1 MKNLMESL
9 SGYPLSLALGVICII
24 SGFFLIEFIKKIKDI
39 RNVTATSI
47 LGTVASLVIISTIM
61 ISILQ
66 FIILGQTKDLWL
78 PLVILI
84 FLLGIS
90 ILIGYIYE
98 KRKTPKTTI

>member
-1 MKNLMESL
+1 MESL

-24 SGFFLIEFIKKIKDI
+24 SGFFLIESIKKIKDI

-47 LGTVASLVIISTIM
+47 LGTVASLVIIGTIM

>member
-1 MKNLMESL
+1 MKNLMEFL

-24 SGFFLIEFIKKIKDI
+24 SGFFLIESIKKIKDI

-47 LGTVASLVIISTIM
+47 LGTVASLVIIGTIM

>member
-1 MKNLMESL
+1 MESL

-47 LGTVASLVIISTIM
+47 LGTVASLVIIGTIM

>member
-1 MKNLMESL
+1 MEFL

-24 SGFFLIEFIKKIKDI
+24 SGFFLIESIKKIKDI
-39 RNVTATSI
+39 RNVTTTSI
-47 LGTVASLVIISTIM
+47 LGTVASLVIIGTIM

>member
-1 MKNLMESL
+1 MKNLMEFL
-9 SGYPLSLALGVICII
+9 SGYPLSLTLGVICII
-24 SGFFLIEFIKKIKDI
+24 SGFFLIESIKKIKDI

-47 LGTVASLVIISTIM
+47 LGTVASLVIIGTIM

>member
-1 MKNLMESL
+1 MEFL
-9 SGYPLSLALGVICII
+9 SGYPLSLTLGVICII
-24 SGFFLIEFIKKIKDI
+24 SGFFLIESIKKIKDI

-47 LGTVASLVIISTIM
+47 LGTVASLVIIGTIM

>member
-1 MKNLMESL
+1 MEFL
-9 SGYPLSLALGVICII
+9 SGYPLSLTLGVICII

-47 LGTVASLVIISTIM
+47 LGTVASLVIIGTIM

>member
-1 MKNLMESL
+1 MESL

-24 SGFFLIEFIKKIKDI
+24 SGFFLIESIKKIKDI
-39 RNVTATSI
+39 RNVTTTSI
-47 LGTVASLVIISTIM
+47 LGTVASLVIIGTIM

>member
-1 MKNLMESL
+1 MEFL
-9 SGYPLSLALGVICII
+9 SGYPLSLTLGVICII
-24 SGFFLIEFIKKIKDI
+24 SGFFLIESIKKIKDI
-39 RNVTATSI
+39 RNVTTTSI
-47 LGTVASLVIISTIM
+47 LGTVASLVIIGTIM

>member
-1 MKNLMESL
+1 MEFL

-24 SGFFLIEFIKKIKDI
+24 SGFFLIESIKKIKDI

-47 LGTVASLVIISTIM
+47 LGTVASLVIIGTIM